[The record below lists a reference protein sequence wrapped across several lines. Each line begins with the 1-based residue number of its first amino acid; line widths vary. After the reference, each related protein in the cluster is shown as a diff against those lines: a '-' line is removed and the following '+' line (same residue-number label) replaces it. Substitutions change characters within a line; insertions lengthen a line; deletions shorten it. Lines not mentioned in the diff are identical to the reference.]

1 MDYTFWVI
9 TIGSFVAGFV
19 NAAFATGGVYVLL
32 AASASVFPMTTVVPL
47 QSVFAFSSLMG
58 RVYFFWQHINW
69 PMVKAV
75 VLGAAIGVT
84 VGTLIFVNLNERMI
98 AICLGALL
106 LFWVWMPKFNTK
118 LSVKH
123 PFFYLGILHSFLATM
138 FGVGALLQP
147 AVLRTDLKK
156 LQITGTLAA
165 MMLTLDIFKII
176 GYLSIG
182 FDYTDYIPHIIG
194 ASIAGVL
201 GTWVGKRITHHI
213 SETLFRTV
221 FKSLITVV
229 AIRLL
234 YRGIF

>member
-32 AASASVFPMTTVVPL
+32 AASASVFPMTIVVPL

-58 RVYFFWQHINW
+58 RVYFFWRHINW

-84 VGTLIFVNLNERMI
+84 IGTLVFVNLNERMI

-118 LSVKH
+118 FSVKH

-138 FGVGALLQP
+138 FGVGALLQ
-147 AVLRTDLKK
+147 
-156 LQITGTLAA
+156 
-165 MMLTLDIFKII
+165 
-176 GYLSIG
+176 
-182 FDYTDYIPHIIG
+182 
-194 ASIAGVL
+194 
-201 GTWVGKRITHHI
+201 
-213 SETLFRTV
+213 
-221 FKSLITVV
+221 
-229 AIRLL
+229 
-234 YRGIF
+234 